1 MASSGIDRN
10 ALTEKGIE
18 MKLIQKVL
26 VANRGEIACRVM
38 RTCRELGV
46 ATVAVYSEADRHA
59 PHVKQADEAV
69 LIGPAPTSESYLQ
82 QARIIEAALMVG
94 ADAIHPGYGFLS
106 ENSGFAARVAEAGL
120 IFIGPSPASI
130 QQMGSKRAA
139 RQLMASHGVPVVPG
153 YDGADQSFETLAREA
168 ERIGFPLLI
177 KASAGGG
184 GKGMRMVREPT
195 RLRESIETAQREAL
209 NAFGDDSVLLK
220 RYIDCPRHV
229 EFQILGDQHGKLLHF
244 FERECSIQ
252 RRHQKILEES
262 PSPVLTESLRTQ
274 MAEAAVTAGRAIGY
288 YNAGTVEFIVAP
300 DGQFYFLEVNTRL
313 QVEHP
318 VTELV
323 TGFDLVKLQL
333 EVAQGLPLAFEQ
345 ADIRQ
350 TGHAVEARL
359 YAEDPENGFL
369 PAIGK
374 LHDWHLPAQPG
385 LRVDAGV
392 ETGSEVSIYYDPML
406 AKVIAWG
413 PDRLTSHRRLAR
425 ALQQLSIQG
434 VTTNRAFLMRLI
446 EHPDYLAGALHT
458 HFIDEHFASPESR
471 GEQAHPEKAV
481 QALAAVTIALQL
493 ERAAQQTILPQL
505 PPGYR
510 NNRFRDPLVRL
521 LVDGQEFE
529 VSWRL
534 SAPGLYR
541 VMCGFAFME
550 VRLIEQQADARAQT
564 LRLEINGVQRA
575 FRVVRVGD
583 QAYVQSPLGVTR
595 ATVLPRFPEKQ
606 VERAPGEALAPM
618 PGKILKLRVKPGQA
632 VVAGQ
637 SLVTL
642 EAMKM
647 EHTLVSPVDGVVES
661 VFVEEGAL
669 VDAGARLV
677 HVQANSEQG

>member
-1 MASSGIDRN
+1 
-10 ALTEKGIE
+10 

-38 RTCRELGV
+38 RTCRELGM

-82 QARIIEAALMVG
+82 QGRIIEAALLVG

-106 ENSGFAARVAEAGL
+106 ENAGFAARVAEAGL
-120 IFIGPSPASI
+120 IFVGPSVSSI

-139 RQLMASHGVPVVPG
+139 RQLMAAHGVPVVPG
-153 YDGADQSFETLAREA
+153 YDGADQSYETLTREA
-168 ERIGFPLLI
+168 QRIGFPLLI

-184 GKGMRMVREPT
+184 GKGMRIVREPT
-195 RLRESIETAQREAL
+195 RLHESIEAAQREAL
-209 NAFGDDSVLLK
+209 HAFGDDSILLE

-229 EFQILGDQHGKLLHF
+229 EFQILGDQQGKLLHF

-262 PSPVLTESLRTQ
+262 PSPVLTPELRHL
-274 MAEAAVTAGRAIGY
+274 MAEAAVTAGKAIGY

-323 TGFDLVKLQL
+323 TGVDLVKLQL
-333 EVAQGLPLAFEQ
+333 EVAQGLPLSFEQ
-345 ADIRQ
+345 EDIQQR
-350 TGHAVEARL
+350 GHAVEARL
-359 YAEDPENGFL
+359 YAEDPQNGFL

-374 LHDWHLPAQPG
+374 LHDWSMPSLPG
-385 LRVDAGV
+385 LRIDTGV

-425 ALQQLSIQG
+425 ALRQLSIQG
-434 VTTNRAFLMRLI
+434 VITNRAFLIRLI
-446 EHPDYLAGALHT
+446 EHPAYLAGALHT
-458 HFIDEHFASPESR
+458 HFIDEHFASAEER
-471 GEQAHPEKAV
+471 DELAHPERDV
-481 QALAAVTIALQL
+481 QALAAVTVALQL
-493 ERAAQQTILPQL
+493 ERASQQTILPQL

-510 NNRFRDPLVRL
+510 NNRFRDPILPLQV
-521 LVDGQEFE
+521 GEQTFE

-534 SAPGLYR
+534 TSAGLYR

-550 VRLIEQQADARAQT
+550 VRLIGQEQQENVT
-564 LRLEINGVQRA
+564 LLRLEINGVQRL
-575 FRVVRVGD
+575 FRLVKVQEQV
-583 QAYVQSPLGVTR
+583 YVQSPLGSTR
-595 ATVLPRFPEKQ
+595 VEVLPRFPEKQ
-606 VERAPGEALAPM
+606 VERDPGEALAPM
-618 PGKILKLRVKPGQA
+618 PGKILKLRVKVGQA
-632 VVAGQ
+632 VSAGQ

-661 VFVEEGAL
+661 IFVEEGVL

-677 HVQANSEQG
+677 HVQAVKA

>member
-1 MASSGIDRN
+1 
-10 ALTEKGIE
+10 

-38 RTCRELGV
+38 RTCRELGM

-82 QARIIEAALMVG
+82 QGRIIEAALLVG

-106 ENSGFAARVAEAGL
+106 ENAGFAARVAEAGL
-120 IFIGPSPASI
+120 IFVGPSVSSI

-139 RQLMASHGVPVVPG
+139 RQLMAAHGVPVVPG
-153 YDGADQSFETLAREA
+153 YDGADQSYEILTREA
-168 ERIGFPLLI
+168 QRIGFPLLI

-184 GKGMRMVREPT
+184 GKGMRIVREPT
-195 RLRESIETAQREAL
+195 RLRESIEAAQREAL
-209 NAFGDDSVLLK
+209 HAFGDDSILLE

-229 EFQILGDQHGKLLHF
+229 EFQILGDQQGKLLHF

-262 PSPVLTESLRTQ
+262 PSPVLTPELRKL
-274 MAEAAVTAGRAIGY
+274 MAEAAVTAGKAIGY

-323 TGFDLVKLQL
+323 TGVDLVKLQL
-333 EVAQGLPLAFEQ
+333 EVAQGLPLSFEQ
-345 ADIRQ
+345 EDIQQR
-350 TGHAVEARL
+350 GHAVEARL
-359 YAEDPENGFL
+359 YAEDPQNGFL

-374 LHDWHLPAQPG
+374 LHDWCIPSVPG
-385 LRVDAGV
+385 LRIDTGV
-392 ETGSEVSIYYDPML
+392 ETESEVSIYYDPML

-425 ALQQLSIQG
+425 ALRQLSIQG
-434 VTTNRAFLMRLI
+434 VITNRAFLIRLI
-446 EHPDYLAGALHT
+446 EHPAYLAGALHT
-458 HFIDEHFASPESR
+458 HFIDEHFASAEDR
-471 GEQAHPEKAV
+471 DELAHPERDV
-481 QALAAVTIALQL
+481 QALAAVTVALQL
-493 ERAAQQTILPQL
+493 ERASHQTILPQL

-510 NNRFRDPLVRL
+510 NNRFRDPILPLQV
-521 LVDGQEFE
+521 GEQSFE

-534 SAPGLYR
+534 TSAGMYR

-550 VRLIEQQADARAQT
+550 VRLIEQDRQGKLT
-564 LRLEINGVQRA
+564 LLRLEINGVQRL
-575 FRVVRVGD
+575 FRLVKVEEQV
-583 QAYVQSPLGVTR
+583 YVQSPLGSTR
-595 ATVLPRFPEKQ
+595 VEVLPRFPEKQ
-606 VERAPGEALAPM
+606 VERDPGEALAPM
-618 PGKILKLRVKPGQA
+618 PGKILKLRVKVGQA
-632 VVAGQ
+632 VSPGQ

-647 EHTLVSPVDGVVES
+647 EHTLVSPVEGVVES
-661 VFVEEGAL
+661 IFVEEGAL

-677 HVQANSEQG
+677 HVQAVKA